1 LWSLM
6 AGPPPPPKL
15 PQAPEVALPQR
26 EKPAAGTPLLQ
37 VNAARKTFGGLIAVN
52 DVSFEVTAGEIL
64 GLIGPNGAGKSTT
77 FDLLTCVIPLTS
89 GTIAFCGKPLV
100 GERPQHVAGLGISR
114 TFQHVHL
121 ASDMSVIENAALG
134 AHLRGAAGSLRAFA
148 HLERHEEAALL
159 TNAQRQLQRVGL
171 GEQALMLAGSLSL
184 GQLRI
189 VEIARALC
197 LDPVLLLLDEPAAGL
212 RVGEKKELARL
223 LRELRAEGMSVLLVE
238 HDMDFVMSLADRL
251 VVLDFGVKIAQ
262 GVSQDVRSNPRV
274 LEAYLGGVT

>member
-1 LWSLM
+1 
-6 AGPPPPPKL
+6 
-15 PQAPEVALPQR
+15 
-26 EKPAAGTPLLQ
+26 
-37 VNAARKTFGGLIAVN
+37 
-52 DVSFEVTAGEIL
+52 
-64 GLIGPNGAGKSTT
+64 
-77 FDLLTCVIPLTS
+77 
-89 GTIAFCGKPLV
+89 
-100 GERPQHVAGLGISR
+100 VAGLGISR

-121 ASDMSVIENAALG
+121 ASDMSVIENVALG

-184 GQLRI
+184 GQLRL